1 MRYLSTFS
9 GIEAATVAWGPL
21 GWEPLAFA
29 EVDAF
34 PSAVLAER
42 FPGVENLG
50 DVTQADWSRFRGACD
65 LVVGGSPC
73 QSFSVAGKREGLDG
87 ASGLMWEYV
96 RCVRDVR
103 PGAFLWENVPG
114 ALSSS
119 KGADFRCL
127 LEAMDELGYGMAWR
141 VLDAQFFGV
150 AQRRRRVFLVGCLGD
165 PGRACEVLFEPEG
178 VPWDPGQGK
187 EKREALAAGT
197 GGGAGA
203 SGCYGFN
210 GGVSSGAG
218 SIGYADELAPTVRA
232 QANGLV
238 PQVACYTA
246 QVRCGREGGG
256 KGALVAGELSAT
268 LATGNGQV
276 LFQDAVF
283 VGGDSA
289 CAVGDGVAGTLTA
302 STGRK
307 TACCVAY
314 PLPPA
319 GALAFAANQRGEA
332 RLQGGDGHVFG
343 ALPTAWSGKQAQGV
357 VQGYAVRKLMPV
369 ECERLQGFPDDWTRI
384 PWRGK
389 PAEECPDAPR
399 YKAVGNSMAVP
410 VMRWIGERMD
420 GVTGDA

>member
-1 MRYLSTFS
+1 M
-9 GIEAATVAWGPL
+9 
-21 GWEPLAFA
+21 
-29 EVDAF
+29 
-34 PSAVLAER
+34 
-42 FPGVENLG
+42 
-50 DVTQADWSRFRGACD
+50 
-65 LVVGGSPC
+65 VGGSPC

-203 SGCYGFN
+203 SGCHGFN

-268 LATGNGQV
+268 LATGNGQA
-276 LFQDAVF
+276 LFQPAVF

-289 CAVGDGVAGTLTA
+289 CTVGDGVAGTLTA

-307 TACCVAY
+307 TAGCVAY

-319 GALAFAANQRGEA
+319 DALAFAANQRGEA

-357 VQGYAVRKLMPV
+357 VHGYAVRKLMPV

-420 GVTGDA
+420 GVSADA